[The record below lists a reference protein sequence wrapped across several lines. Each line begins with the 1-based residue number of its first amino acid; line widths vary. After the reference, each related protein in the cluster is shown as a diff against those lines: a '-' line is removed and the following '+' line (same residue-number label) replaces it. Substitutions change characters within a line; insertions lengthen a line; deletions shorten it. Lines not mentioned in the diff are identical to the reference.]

1 MHCSVYVPGLIGRFS
16 RRSSLRSFLAVVV
29 GSTTLGACMRWQH
42 APGTVQDL
50 VAQKPAFI
58 RVHTRAS
65 QAERLGNP
73 SVRAENTL
81 DLYTPWIAGDSLGGY
96 GTEDQASTHRISV
109 ALADV
114 TAVDLEQFSAGRT
127 LLLVTALGATTLLI
141 IAAADRDR
149 SNTSGSGSGQFCT
162 GRCESCP
169 FVYSWDGTG
178 WRLASGTFG
187 GAIAR
192 TLTRTVAD
200 NLDAV
205 VPERGVVRLK
215 VTNELDETDH
225 LDALAV
231 LAVDHAPGVAVAADP
246 AGGLHTISSLEPPVT
261 ATDFRGAD
269 ALARVRDADGWSWES
284 SFAGRDTSRV
294 ADLRDGLQLA
304 FVRPHGARRAH
315 LVVDASNTP
324 WAVHLLAAFISAHGA
339 GTDAWYDSLN
349 AQPALAQAFA
359 LRLAGEGFLAASVRT
374 QSGWAPAGLVWEV
387 GPELARRQ
395 VLELNLSAVV
405 GDTVMVRLESAPAL
419 WLVDRVAMDFTADG
433 PLTVHELPLV
443 SARDR
448 TGRDVA
454 RLIATADGLDYV
466 MEPGDTAEV
475 SFRVPALEAGMGRSF
490 LLRSSGWYRIR
501 VPSEGTPDVV
511 LLDAVMHQP
520 LGVSRTSVAG
530 LNAALARLTEQ
541 GHGAH

>member
-1 MHCSVYVPGLIGRFS
+1 MTWR
-16 RRSSLRSFLAVVV
+16 
-29 GSTTLGACMRWQH
+29 H
-42 APGTVQDL
+42 APGTTPDV
-50 VAQKPAFI
+50 VAQKP
-58 RVHTRAS
+58 
-65 QAERLGNP
+65 G
-73 SVRAENTL
+73 SVRVNLRTNQTL
-81 DLYTPWIAGDSLGGY
+81 ILFRPFITGDSLGGY
-96 GTEDQASTHRISV
+96 RYEGEASSRNAV

-114 TAVDLEQFSAGRT
+114 KSVEVHRFSAGQT
-127 LLLVTALGATTLLI
+127 VLLVAALGATAVL
-141 IAAADRDR
+141 IAAAA
-149 SNTSGSGSGQFCT
+149 SSGGTSQPAPNPCNDCGPK
-162 GRCESCP
+162 ESCP
-169 FVYSWDGTG
+169 FVYTWDGTG

-192 TLTRTVAD
+192 TLKRTVLD
-200 NLDAV
+200 NLDHV
-205 VPERGVVRLK
+205 MPQVGVVRLK

-231 LAVDHAPGVAVAADP
+231 LAVDHAPGVSVAADP
-246 AGGLHTISSLEPPVT
+246 AGGLHTIGALDPPVT

-304 FVRPHGARRAH
+304 FVRPRGAHRSH

-324 WAVHLLAAFISAHGA
+324 WAVHLLTEFISAHGA

-349 AQPALAQAFA
+349 AEPALAQAFG

-374 QSGWAPAGLVWEV
+374 QSGWAPAGLIWEV
-387 GPELARRQ
+387 GPEMARRQ
-395 VLELNLSAVV
+395 VLELDLSSVV
-405 GDTVMVRLESAPAL
+405 GDTVLVRLESAPAL

-448 TGRDVA
+448 AGNDVA
-454 RLIATADGLDYV
+454 PLISAADGLDYV
-466 MEPGDTAEV
+466 MEPGDAAEV
-475 SFRVPALEAGMGRSF
+475 SFRAPALGAGMERSF
-490 LLRSSGWYRIR
+490 LLRSSGWYRIH
-501 VPSEGTPDVV
+501 VPSAGAPDVAM
-511 LLDAVMHQP
+511 LDAVMHQP

-530 LNAALARLTEQ
+530 LNAALSRLTPPAADGER
-541 GHGAH
+541 H